1 MNKRETSKPKTTS
14 WMLVVAMLVGFPFLG
29 ALAMRLWLG
38 VPTEYHENDQI
49 FSRLEVPATR
59 LSEAESLQFG
69 KMFFCRLRVE
79 QESLDEFLASIDSF
93 EQSEGK
99 PETPISFDLER
110 AWWDVERGAE
120 GQYWKRGTVVLWS
133 PQKDPGL
140 FYGVVSGQTSG
151 EGDEVEAT
159 KSLE

>member
-1 MNKRETSKPKTTS
+1 
-14 WMLVVAMLVGFPFLG
+14 MLVGFPFLG

-38 VPTEYHENDQI
+38 VPTEYHENNQI
-49 FSRLEVPATR
+49 FSRLEVPSVN

-79 QESLDEFLASIDSF
+79 RDGLPDFLASLDSF
-93 EQSEGK
+93 EQSKGK